1 MQKYTKHPRTWHVP
15 QSPGATSD
23 DKRLKSLDQFKNKQV
38 VVTKKMDGECTK
50 MYNDHIHARSIDS
63 KNHPSRN
70 WVKGLHAAISNMMPE
85 ELEITG
91 ENLYAQH
98 SVAYTDLPSYFL
110 VFQMVK
116 EGIVIP
122 WEGTEYICKLL
133 GLSTV
138 PVLYQGIYYDGLI
151 DEYVDQL
158 DLTKDEGVVIRL
170 ADSFLVSEFSNCVAK
185 WVRPGHVQTD
195 EHWMQKEVVKNQ
207 LKPVDTE
214 Q

>member
-23 DKRLKSLDQFKNKQV
+23 DKRLKSLEHFKNKEV
-38 VVTKKMDGECTK
+38 VITKKMDGECTK
-50 MYNDHIHARSIDS
+50 MYKDYIHARSIDS

-70 WVKGLHAAISNMMPE
+70 WVKGLHAIINHLIPPGI
-85 ELEITG
+85 EITG

-110 VFQMVK
+110 VFQVAK
-116 EGIVIP
+116 NGTVRS
-122 WEGTEYICKLL
+122 WENTVTATKSL

-138 PVLYQGIYYDGLI
+138 EVLYRGTYYDGLI
-151 DEYVDQL
+151 DEYASQL
-158 DLTKDEGVVIRL
+158 DLTKDEGIVMRL
-170 ADSFLVSEFSNCVAK
+170 ADSFPISEFSKSVAK
-185 WVRPGHVQTD
+185 WVRQGHVQTD